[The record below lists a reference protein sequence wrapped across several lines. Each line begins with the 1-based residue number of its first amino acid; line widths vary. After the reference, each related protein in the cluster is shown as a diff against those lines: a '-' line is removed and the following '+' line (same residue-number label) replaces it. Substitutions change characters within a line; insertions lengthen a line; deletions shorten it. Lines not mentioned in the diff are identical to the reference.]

1 VDAACS
7 PWGVKEEENNEDDDD
22 DGKVFCLAITLTSRR
37 EEKIDGPPNTFIG
50 VVVCGQTILFLIPNS
65 TT

>member
-1 VDAACS
+1 MM
-7 PWGVKEEENNEDDDD
+7 VKSF
-22 DGKVFCLAITLTSRR
+22 VLVITLTSRR